1 MRRLTGPLPDD
12 LVEEALARLHRELVA
27 RGMLDEERAAM
38 VVQVVR
44 EQVKETYGRDQRSQD
59 A

>member
-12 LVEEALARLHRELVA
+12 LIEEALARLRRELVA

-38 VVQVVR
+38 AVQVVR
-44 EQVKETYGRDQRSQD
+44 EQVEETYGRDQRSLD

>member
-12 LVEEALARLHRELVA
+12 LIEEALARLRRELVA

-38 VVQVVR
+38 AVQVVR
-44 EQVKETYGRDQRSQD
+44 EQIEETYGRDQRSPD
-59 A
+59 T